1 MLRAVAREQA
11 IEDAVDVL
19 HATGTNAAE
28 KYLPRRSLRGP
39 VGLNEDLFHALNG
52 AGNPVL
58 DPVMVALG
66 VAGLL
71 YVAVLWA
78 VPLWFVRGRRREAI
92 DLVVLLAIDA
102 ALVFLL
108 KNALQV
114 QRPFLFPALNAQVLA
129 VPFDSV
135 TDFAF
140 PSGHATRAFAAA
152 VLLTVRTKDWRWGL
166 PLFAY
171 ASLVAVSRVY
181 VGVHWPSD
189 VLGGAVLGI
198 AWAFAFE
205 RVTRVAAYASRRD
218 RLVARLASI
227 GRGAHRRGD

>member
-1 MLRAVAREQA
+1 MLRSVAREQA
-11 IEDAVDVL
+11 IEDSVEVL
-19 HATGTNAAE
+19 HTTGTNAAE
-28 KYLPRRSLRGP
+28 KYLPRRLLRGP

-52 AGNPVL
+52 AGDPVL

-71 YVAVLWA
+71 YVALLWA
-78 VPLWFVRGRRREAI
+78 VPLWFVRDRRREAI
-92 DLVVLLAIDA
+92 DLLVLLAIDA
-102 ALVFLL
+102 VLVFVL
-108 KNALQV
+108 KHALQV

-135 TDFAF
+135 ADFAF

-152 VLLTVRTKDWRWGL
+152 LLLTVRTKDWRWGA

-171 ASLVAVSRVY
+171 ASLMAVSRVY
-181 VGVHWPSD
+181 AGVHWPSD

-198 AWAFAFE
+198 AWAYAFE
-205 RVTRVAAYASRRD
+205 RVTRMEAYRSRRD

-227 GRGAHRRGD
+227 GRGTDRRGG